1 MASTINGYEGTGRS
15 LSLKLIDQL
24 RKRAADSQTSSWRT
38 NSYMYKG
45 NAKDKLAEETAAKTS
60 AGRRLRE
67 LELEEPIRY
76 SAGDPVEEWL
86 CHTLC
91 LDATKLKHRLV
102 SGTPHPDKCE
112 LYAVDRDTLF
122 SHHKVS
128 EAFLQRIMS
137 LFVASHYKNSPNDL
151 QLLSDAPGK
160 NCLRDSSTTG
170 PETCVIEFAC
180 SAPLVRASRATR

>member
-1 MASTINGYEGTGRS
+1 MASTVNGYEGTGRS

-24 RKRAADSQTSSWRT
+24 RKRAADSQSSSWRT
-38 NSYMYKG
+38 NAYMYKG
-45 NAKDKLAEETAAKTS
+45 NAKDKQALADTASGTGS
-60 AGRRLRE
+60 SSSSGRTLRE

-151 QLLSDAPGK
+151 QLLSDAPGMFIRY
-160 NCLRDSSTTG
+160 CQ
-170 PETCVIEFAC
+170 
-180 SAPLVRASRATR
+180 